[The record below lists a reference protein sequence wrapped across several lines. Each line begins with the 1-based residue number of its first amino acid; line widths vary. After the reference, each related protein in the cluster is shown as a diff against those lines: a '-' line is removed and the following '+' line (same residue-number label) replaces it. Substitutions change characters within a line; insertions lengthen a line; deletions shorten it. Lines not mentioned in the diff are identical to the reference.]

1 MNEVVNSCKT
11 SELNKTDQER
21 ISISQGTTKQMSN
34 LQTIQEEREQPAIQD
49 VDATVSDMEPPL
61 IYQAK
66 TLDEF
71 LNIAYESH
79 LSNV

>member
-1 MNEVVNSCKT
+1 
-11 SELNKTDQER
+11 
-21 ISISQGTTKQMSN
+21 MSN

-49 VDATVSDMEPPL
+49 VDATMSDMEPPL